1 MTTNNNHRRLKLLG
15 ASSVV
20 AIGATVGLA
29 HAATIS
35 LPSALATVGQVGS
48 GTQLIVN
55 AQTLVGA
62 ALSASYAP
70 GTPVTGSNPLLT
82 GTTIG
87 IETPVGTGIGSTQP
101 GGNLLVDSNSTVAT
115 ATGNSGVSTIQSSL
129 ANNAFNAVADGLA
142 VGSSQSLQA
151 GAISAS
157 VASAQ
162 VGAGLGGGSLPP
174 VASNAVTNN
183 EIGAFANG
191 NVSANAIAGIAPVG
205 PAVAGTINATG
216 GSLLA
221 SANAVVANGQAAV
234 VASPMTSTVSNSRI
248 AVRPTSL
255 AGTTSSTAVTDNSIE
270 AASQVNST
278 QNFIRFNPT
287 VTVAAVTGT
296 IPLTQTGATVL
307 NGNAAVVNDQSASGT
322 AAVRATVADSDVVLD
337 RAGNNVAGAVTNSS
351 NRIAA
356 EAGVNRSE
364 LNGIRIDGLDVR
376 SATLVPSAVSTNGV
390 VSVATGADL
399 AVVNNQN
406 AVSAAPVTAT
416 LNQTNVQTFGGAVTG
431 SLTSSDNT
439 LGAFASGNEA
449 AANTIVIEGRTVD
462 ANAAVLNNQRNL
474 ANTFADATYPD
485 VTIDVGSVT
494 NGAVTATGNQLIA
507 SAGGNTAANSIAVS
521 NAFDIEAN
529 GRGVAALGPV
539 GSSFL
544 TSSYGIL
551 SSQANAGSATSSFDD
566 TDIETSLN
574 GAVTGSSIANSDNRV
589 ASLATGNA
597 ATNSLAVDTFR
608 FGSGSNVGQGF
619 NANQAVSAGLG
630 VLSEQVNF
638 GAITANG
645 NQDDSSAFID
655 AFGAV
660 TNSDLAVQ
668 GNVYDV
674 AATGNRTDSLVFGGV
689 NDAGNAVEGQAFGFD
704 GTMALRAEQAN
715 AGAVAANYANSSAHI
730 VAGGAVSGGSL
741 AVDGNLLTASATGN
755 AASNRVFLDTFSLG
769 TQGIVQPVQAGVQNA
784 LGLVLAGS
792 NADLTA
798 VAVQSSGNTVT
809 SNVNFVSAYI
819 TAPAAITGSDI
830 SLSGNQIGGA
840 ARGNTATNVVA
851 VSGPND
857 APAQRVN
864 GTAAVLSNQTKTG
877 AVTSTVSNVSVTAP
891 LGSASLSSVDLSNNA
906 LTSLAIG
913 NTAANAVQIDAFG
926 LAGNGAAVAGLDSV
940 VPGLPLTTAS
950 FAAVNSQ
957 SATGSVTSSLT
968 NATVALSEGTGANSN
983 FAITGN
989 DLTSTAISNS
999 ASNSVSL
1006 AAQGTLG
1013 LANASILNS
1022 QNATGG
1028 SSSSVTGA
1036 AVAAL
1041 YGNAAN
1047 NSGEVGGNAV
1057 TALSGGN
1064 SANNALNVAS
1074 FNSTG
1079 TGLISSASSAG
1090 TTSSPLAITSVQGNS
1105 GAHLATVTN
1114 ATVGITSL
1122 NGGAGSLGSQRV
1134 GGNSIGAV
1142 GVANEAVNRIALNS
1156 GSGRSYGGA
1165 AINNVQT
1172 NLAGGNVTSAV
1183 TGAQIGIN
1191 SQFGSGLSAAV
1202 TGNRISASATGNSAI
1217 NSIGGNVGSF
1227 YGSAR

>member
-20 AIGATVGLA
+20 AIGATIGLA
-29 HAATIS
+29 HAATIT
-35 LPSALATVGQVGS
+35 LPSALATVGQVGE

-55 AQTLVGA
+55 TQTLVGA

-70 GTPVTGSNPLLT
+70 GTVGSPLLT

-87 IETPVGTGIGSTQP
+87 IETPVNTAIGSTQP
-101 GGNLLVDSNSTVAT
+101 GGNVLVDSNSTIAT

-129 ANNAFNAVADGLA
+129 ANNAFNAVTGGLA
-142 VGSSQSLQA
+142 VGSSQGLQA

-205 PAVAGTINATG
+205 APVVGLVNANG
-216 GSLLA
+216 GSLQA
-221 SANAVVANGQAAV
+221 TANTVVANGQTAV

-255 AGTTSSTAVTDNSIE
+255 AGTASSTAVTGNSIE

-287 VTVAAVTGT
+287 VTVAAVTGA

-307 NGNAAVVNDQSASGT
+307 NGNAAVVNDQVAAGT
-322 AAVRATVADSDVVLD
+322 AAVGATVSDSDVQLNAD
-337 RAGNNVAGAVTNSS
+337 RNTLAGAVTNSS

-356 EAGVNRSE
+356 EAGINRSE

-376 SATLVPSAVSTNGV
+376 SATTVPSAAVNGPISAV
-390 VSVATGADL
+390 TAGDL
-399 AVVNNQN
+399 TVVNNQN
-406 AVSAAPVTAT
+406 AVSAATVTGT
-416 LNQTNVQTFGGAVTG
+416 LNQTNVQTYAGAVTG

-449 AANTIVIEGRTVD
+449 NANTILIEGRTVD
-462 ANAAVLNNQRNL
+462 ANVAVLNSQRNL
-474 ANTFADATYPD
+474 ANTLADATYPD

-494 NGAVTATGNQLIA
+494 NGAVAATGNELIA
-507 SAGGNTAANSIAVS
+507 SAVGNTAANSIAVS
-521 NAFDIEAN
+521 NAFDVDAN
-529 GRGVAALGPV
+529 GRGVTSLAPAE
-539 GSSFL
+539 SSFL

-551 SSQANAGSATSSFDD
+551 SSQANVGSATSSFDD
-566 TDIETSLN
+566 TDIETYIG
-574 GAVTGSSIANSDNRV
+574 GAVSGGSIANSANRV

-608 FGSGSNVGQGF
+608 FGSGTNIGQAF
-619 NANQAVSAGLG
+619 NANRAVSAGLG
-630 VLSEQVNF
+630 VLSEQVNL

-645 NQDDSSAFID
+645 NRDDSSAFIE
-655 AFGAV
+655 AAAGVA
-660 TNSDLAVQ
+660 NSDLAVQ

-674 AATGNRTDSLVFGGV
+674 AATGNRTDSLFFGGV
-689 NDAGNAVEGQAFGFD
+689 NEAGNAVEGQAFGFD
-704 GTMALRAEQAN
+704 GTVALRAEQVN
-715 AGAVAANYANSSAHI
+715 AGAVNANYANSSAHI
-730 VAGGAVSGGSL
+730 TTVGAVTGGSL
-741 AVDGNLLTASATGN
+741 TVDGNLLNASATGN

-769 TQGIVQPVQAGVQNA
+769 RQGIVQPVLTGTASS
-784 LGLVLAGS
+784 LGEVLTGS

-798 VAVQSSGNTVT
+798 VAVQSSNDTVAST
-809 SNVNFVSAYI
+809 VNFVSAYI
-819 TAPAAITGSDI
+819 RTPAAITGSDI
-830 SLSGNQIGGA
+830 SLSGNEIGGA

-857 APAQRVN
+857 APAQRVS
-864 GTAAVLSNQTKTG
+864 GTAAALSNQAKFG
-877 AVTSTVSNVSVTAP
+877 NVSSTVSNVSVTAP

-906 LTSLAIG
+906 LTSLAIA
-913 NTAANAVQIDAFG
+913 NTAANAVQIDAFA
-926 LAGNGAAVAGLDSV
+926 LAGSGAALPALDLVVAGV
-940 VPGLPLTTAS
+940 PLTGAS

-957 SATGSVTSSLT
+957 ASFGSVTSSLT
-968 NATVALSEGTGANSN
+968 NATVALSEAAGANSN
-983 FAITGN
+983 FTVTGN
-989 DLTSTAISNS
+989 DLTSTAIANS

-1022 QNATGG
+1022 QNAVGG
-1028 SSSSVTGA
+1028 SSSLVNGA
-1036 AVAAL
+1036 LVRATYGSAV
-1041 YGNAAN
+1041 N
-1047 NSGEVGGNAV
+1047 NSGDVGGNAV

-1064 SANNALNVAS
+1064 SANNALNVSS
-1074 FNSTG
+1074 FNSTS
-1079 TGLISSASSAG
+1079 TGLASTASSLG
-1090 TTSSPLAITSVQGNS
+1090 TTGSPLAITSVQGNS

-1122 NGGAGSLGSQRV
+1122 NGGTGSIGSQRV

-1172 NLAGGNVTSAV
+1172 NLSGGNVTATV

-1191 SQFGSGLSAAV
+1191 SQFGSGLASAV

-1217 NSIGGNVGSF
+1217 NSIGGSVGSF